1 MGRLSRIEVKGLVY
15 YISSEGEKRQKIFLN
30 DADRHQFINILRQQK
45 IKGNLNFYAYILLPN
60 QYALLF
66 KTYSNNLSK
75 SMHRINSDYANYFNR
90 RYNRKNKLFKDRY
103 KCFIVEKN
111 EHLEEVSSYLHLQ
124 PHNTKVTKSLFQYKW
139 SSLPGYVQMEKR
151 EDWIDYDYLLLLFN
165 EKIEKACIE
174 YKNYIHDNSKKQI
187 TSPFIRL
194 KRSIILGSENFKK
207 SVYRKQHL
215 EETASLKDEEALA
228 QKIIELVTQSRYW
241 SSLAYKKRRLYLTTL
256 SRNASINYLKKYTDL
271 SNQQIKSYFKSLKLS
286 SISQMSR
293 RFNLTRKRNETIN
306 KISEHLEEKIKQ
318 EILLENNNQAYRTD

>member
-15 YISSEGEKRQKIFLN
+15 YISSEAEKHQKIFLD
-30 DADRHQFINILRQQK
+30 DADKYQFINILRQQK
-45 IKGNLNFYAYILLPN
+45 IKGKVNFYAYILLPN

-111 EHLEEVSSYLHLQ
+111 KYLEEVSSYLHLQ
-124 PHNTKVTKSLFQYKW
+124 PQNTKVAKSLFQYKW
-139 SSLPGYVQMEKR
+139 SSLPGYIQLDKR
-151 EDWIDYDYLLLLFN
+151 EDWIDYDCVLLLFN
-165 EKIEKACIE
+165 KKIEKACID

-187 TSPFIRL
+187 ASPFINL
-194 KRSIILGSENFKK
+194 KKSIILGSENFKK

-215 EETASLKDEEALA
+215 KETAFLKNEEVLS
-228 QKIIELVTQSRYW
+228 QKIIEMATQSRYW
-241 SSLAYKKRRLYLTTL
+241 SSLAYKKRRLYITTL

-271 SNQQIKSYFKSLKLS
+271 SNQQIRSYFKSLKLS

-293 RFNLTRKRNETIN
+293 RFNLIKEKNETIN
-306 KISEHLEEKIKQ
+306 KISENLEEKIKQ
-318 EILLENNNQAYRTD
+318 EILLENKNQAYGTD